1 MHILAKFLWKTL
13 PLYVSKTSRH
23 AKYWVKVKHFVI
35 SLIGAKAVYVFVF
48 PAISTKISVSVFL

>member
-23 AKYWVKVKHFVI
+23 AKHWVKHFVI